1 MRFGIASASGVP
13 GLRRAVNMAKL
24 RPNSSSFL
32 CIPDAPRRYASA
44 PMPERDPSFAPPSR
58 KPARALP
65 LAAFPSGPSWS
76 TGEII
81 GRGHNQR
88 VQHGSV
94 IHHAEMNCLENAGRL
109 PARVYAECILYS
121 TLSPCPMC
129 SGAAL
134 LYKIPRIVIG
144 ENVTF
149 QGPEDYVRCQG
160 VKLEIMPGRRVHPI
174 DARFHRRP
182 PELWNEDIGV

>member
-1 MRFGIASASGVP
+1 MDPFLDAAIEEAEIGLAEGGIPIGSVLVSDG
-13 GLRRAVNMAKL
+13 K
-24 RPNSSSFL
+24 
-32 CIPDAPRRYASA
+32 
-44 PMPERDPSFAPPSR
+44 
-58 KPARALP
+58 
-65 LAAFPSGPSWS
+65 
-76 TGEII
+76 II

-109 PARVYAECILYS
+109 PASVYSRCTLYS

-134 LYKIPRIVIG
+134 LYKIPRIVVG

-149 QGPEDYVRCQG
+149 QGPEAYVRSQG
-160 VKLEIMPGRRVHPI
+160 VKVEILNDPVCIQLMRDFIKAH
-174 DARFHRRP
+174 
-182 PELWNEDIGV
+182 PELWNEDIGI

>member
-1 MRFGIASASGVP
+1 MDV
-13 GLRRAVNMAKL
+13 
-24 RPNSSSFL
+24 FL
-32 CIPDAPRRYASA
+32 HAAIEEAQRG
-44 PMPERDPSFAPPSR
+44 
-58 KPARALP
+58 
-65 LAAFPSGPSWS
+65 LAAGGIPIGSVLVCDGK
-76 TGEII
+76 II

-88 VQHGSV
+88 VQHGSA

-109 PARVYAECILYS
+109 PASVYAHCILYS

-134 LYKIPRIVIG
+134 LYKIPRIVVG

-149 QGPEDYVRCQG
+149 QGPEDYVRSQG
-160 VKLEIMPGRRVHPI
+160 VQVEILQDETCIKLMRDFI
-174 DARFHRRP
+174 AAK

>member
-1 MRFGIASASGVP
+1 
-13 GLRRAVNMAKL
+13 
-24 RPNSSSFL
+24 
-32 CIPDAPRRYASA
+32 
-44 PMPERDPSFAPPSR
+44 MPETDIF
-58 KPARALP
+58 
-65 LAAFPSGPSWS
+65 LAAAIQEARKGLAAGGIPIGSVLVHDGK
-76 TGEII
+76 II

-109 PARVYAECILYS
+109 PARVYAASTLYS

-149 QGPEDYVRCQG
+149 QGPEDYVRAQG
-160 VKLEIMPGRRVHPI
+160 VQLDIRQDPDCIRLMRDFI
-174 DARFHRRP
+174 AARP
-182 PELWNEDIGV
+182 DLWNEDIGV

>member
-1 MRFGIASASGVP
+1 MDPFLQAAIDEAKKGLAQGGIPIGSVLVCDG
-13 GLRRAVNMAKL
+13 K
-24 RPNSSSFL
+24 
-32 CIPDAPRRYASA
+32 
-44 PMPERDPSFAPPSR
+44 
-58 KPARALP
+58 
-65 LAAFPSGPSWS
+65 
-76 TGEII
+76 II

-88 VQHGSV
+88 VQRGSA

-109 PARVYAECILYS
+109 PASVYSRCILYS

-134 LYKIPRIVIG
+134 LYKIRHIIIG

-149 QGPEDYVRCQG
+149 QGPEAYVQSQG
-160 VKLEIMPGRRVHPI
+160 VKLEILNDPACIQLMRDFIQTR
-174 DARFHRRP
+174 

>member
-1 MRFGIASASGVP
+1 MDIYLEAAIEE
-13 GLRRAVNMAKL
+13 AK
-24 RPNSSSFL
+24 RG
-32 CIPDAPRRYASA
+32 
-44 PMPERDPSFAPPSR
+44 
-58 KPARALP
+58 
-65 LAAFPSGPSWS
+65 LAAGGIPIGSVLVCEGK
-76 TGEII
+76 II

-109 PARVYAECILYS
+109 TAKVYERCTLYS

-134 LYKIPRIVIG
+134 LYKIPKIVVG

-149 QGPEDYVRCQG
+149 QGPEEYVRSQG
-160 VKLEIMPGRRVHPI
+160 VDLKILNDATCIKLMKDFIK
-174 DARFHRRP
+174 AK

>member
-1 MRFGIASASGVP
+1 MTTDPFLQAAIDEAKKGLATGGIPIGSVLVCDG
-13 GLRRAVNMAKL
+13 K
-24 RPNSSSFL
+24 
-32 CIPDAPRRYASA
+32 
-44 PMPERDPSFAPPSR
+44 
-58 KPARALP
+58 
-65 LAAFPSGPSWS
+65 
-76 TGEII
+76 II

-109 PARVYAECILYS
+109 KASVYQKCTLYS

-134 LYKIPRIVIG
+134 LYKIPRIIIG

-149 QGPEDYVRCQG
+149 KGPEEYVRSQG
-160 VKLEIMPGRRVHPI
+160 VKVEVLQNPECIQLMRDFIATH
-174 DARFHRRP
+174 